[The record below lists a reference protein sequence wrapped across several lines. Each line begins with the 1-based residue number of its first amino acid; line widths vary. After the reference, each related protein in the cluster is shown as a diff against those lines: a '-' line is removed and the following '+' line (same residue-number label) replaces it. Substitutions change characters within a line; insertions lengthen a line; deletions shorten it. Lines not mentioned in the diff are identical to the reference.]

1 MPATQSHLPRPPRRR
16 ARRSAALVLLAVAG
30 VLAACSD
37 DGVTDGATTTSA
49 PSSGASGATTAAPG
63 DEAAAVTLVDTGASV
78 DEPIALVPLTEGAV
92 LIAERSG
99 RIVRAATSEDGTL
112 EVGGVV
118 LDLRDRV
125 GPTDAELGLLGIAV
139 APDGEHLYASYTSA
153 EDGSSQLDEYELG
166 GSDGDVTADPASRRN
181 LLQVEQPF
189 SNHNGGHLE
198 FGPDGRLYLGL
209 GDGGSG
215 GDPRGNA
222 QDPTTLLGKIVRLDP
237 GRPDGVPAD
246 NPFVDDGDARPE
258 IWATGVRNPWR
269 FSFDTAT
276 GDLWIADVGQ
286 NELEEINRLEAGDG
300 AGRGANLGWDL
311 FEGTQDFDDAD
322 PAPSPWSDGPFVEPV
337 HTYGRDL
344 GCSVTGGVVYR
355 GAELAALDGRY
366 LFADYCTP
374 GVAVLDVGGDGTT
387 QALLTDAP
395 ASIIS
400 FGRDASGEVYVLSQ
414 DDGIF
419 RLSPR

>member
-1 MPATQSHLPRPPRRR
+1 MTSPLPTSLPRLLTPLVLV
-16 ARRSAALVLLAVAG
+16 AALVLAG
-30 VLAACSD
+30 CSNDAA
-37 DGVTDGATTTSA
+37 TDEEGGQDA
-49 PSSGASGATTAAPG
+49 PTISTAAVPADPQDG
-63 DEAAAVTLVDTGASV
+63 DAAAVTLVDTGASV
-78 DEPIALVPLTEGAV
+78 DEPIALVPLSEGIV

-99 RIVRAATSEDGTL
+99 RIVSATTGQGGTL
-112 EVGGVV
+112 EVGDVV

-153 EDGSSQLDEYELG
+153 DDGSSQLDEYELS
-166 GSDGDVTADPASRRN
+166 GSDGAVTADPDSRRN
-181 LLQVEQPF
+181 LLEVDQPF
-189 SNHNGGHLE
+189 ANHNGGHLE
-198 FGPDGRLYLGL
+198 FGPDDMLYLGL
-209 GDGGSG
+209 GDGGSA
-215 GDPRGNA
+215 GDPQGNS

-237 GRPDGVPAD
+237 RSSDGIPED
-246 NPFVDDGDARPE
+246 NPFVDDAEARPE

-269 FSFDTAT
+269 FSFDATT
-276 GDLWIADVGQ
+276 GDLWVADVGQ
-286 NELEEINRLEAGDG
+286 NELEEINRLSADEG

-311 FEGTQDFDDAD
+311 FEGTQEFDDAD

-355 GAELAALDGRY
+355 GSELASLEGRY

-374 GVAVLDVGGDGTT
+374 GIAVLDLSSDGATRSV
-387 QALLTDAP
+387 LTDAP
-395 ASIIS
+395 PSIIS
-400 FGRDASGEVYVLSQ
+400 FGRDAAGEVYVLSQ

-419 RLSPR
+419 RLSPG

>member
-1 MPATQSHLPRPPRRR
+1 MTAALSTSVPRLLIPLLLG
-16 ARRSAALVLLAVAG
+16 AALVLAG
-30 VLAACSD
+30 CSD
-37 DGVTDGATTTSA
+37 DPAVDEPAGQDASTSSTASA
-49 PSSGASGATTAAPG
+49 PTDPPSVDDAS
-63 DEAAAVTLVDTGASV
+63 VTLVDTGASV
-78 DEPIALVPLTEGAV
+78 DEPIALVPLTEGTV

-99 RIVRAATSEDGTL
+99 RIVSAAPA
-112 EVGGVV
+112 VV

-153 EDGSSQLDEYELG
+153 EDGSSRLDEYALS
-166 GSDGDVTADPASRRN
+166 GSDGAVTAEPDSRRN
-181 LLQVEQPF
+181 LLQVDQPF
-189 SNHNGGHLE
+189 ANHNGGHLE
-198 FGPDGRLYLGL
+198 FGPDGMLYLGL

-215 GDPRGNA
+215 GDPQGNA

-237 GRPDGVPAD
+237 DNPDGVPAD

-269 FSFDTAT
+269 FSFDTTT
-276 GDLWIADVGQ
+276 GDLWVADVGQ
-286 NELEEINRLEAGDG
+286 NELEEINRLEATDG

-311 FEGTQDFDDAD
+311 FEGTQEFGDSD

-344 GCSVTGGVVYR
+344 GCSITGGVVYR
-355 GAELAALDGRY
+355 GTELAPLQGRY

-374 GVAVLDVGGDGTT
+374 GIAVLDLDADGAT
-387 QALLTDAP
+387 QSVLTDAP

-419 RLSPR
+419 RLSPG

>member
-1 MPATQSHLPRPPRRR
+1 MTAPRPTSR
-16 ARRSAALVLLAVAG
+16 LLNVLLLCGAVALG
-30 VLAACSD
+30 ACSD
-37 DGVTDGATTTSA
+37 DPENGDSPGATVPPTEDGAS
-49 PSSGASGATTAAPG
+49 
-63 DEAAAVTLVDTGASV
+63 VTLVDTGASV
-78 DEPIALVPLTEGAV
+78 DEPIALVPLTEGTV

-99 RIVRAATSEDGTL
+99 RILSAATGDDGTL

-118 LDLRDRV
+118 LDLRERV

-139 APDGEHLYASYTSA
+139 APDAEHLYASYTSA
-153 EDGSSQLDEYELG
+153 EDGSSQLDEYDLDGSG
-166 GSDGDVTADPASRRN
+166 GATAADAGSRRS
-181 LLQVEQPF
+181 LLEVEQPF
-189 SNHNGGHLE
+189 ANHNGGHLE
-198 FGPDGRLYLGL
+198 FGPDGMLYLGL

-215 GDPRGNA
+215 GDPQGNA
-222 QDPTTLLGKIVRLDP
+222 QDPGTLLGKIVRLDP
-237 GRPDGVPAD
+237 NADDGIAED
-246 NPFVDDGDARPE
+246 NPFVDDDRARPE

-269 FSFDTAT
+269 FSFDAAT

-286 NELEEINRLEAGDG
+286 NELEEVNRLTADEG

-311 FEGTQDFDDAD
+311 FEGTQEFDDAD

-344 GCSVTGGVVYR
+344 GCSITGGVVYR
-355 GAELAALDGRY
+355 GSELASLEGRY

-374 GVAVLDVGGDGTT
+374 GIAVLDVDADGAT
-387 QALLTDAP
+387 QAVLTDEP

-419 RLSPR
+419 RLGPG